1 MKTKSET
8 FFTENETKAIESAI
22 KDAESRT
29 SGEIVTMVVD
39 RSDSY
44 RDIDLIAGLLISAII
59 SVYPAELVYAASESI
74 IRKLIPTMNW
84 LSQIPDGMRFITGLT
99 AFIALTIILSFPVK
113 IIFKKFASLK
123 RFILSIERM
132 DAEVRERALQGFNEN
147 GLNATRDATG
157 VLFLISLFEKRVH
170 VLADHGI
177 YTKIDQETLDRYAST
192 IGKGIASG
200 KGGEALC
207 NAIKD
212 AGKELEKHFPRRRDD
227 TNELPDRIVTEK

>member
-1 MKTKSET
+1 MKIKSET

-39 RSDSY
+39 QSDSY

-74 IRKLIPTMNW
+74 IRKLIPSMNW
-84 LSQIPDGMRFITGLT
+84 LSQIPDGMRFITGLSS
-99 AFIALTIILSFPVK
+99 FIALTIILSFPVK
-113 IIFKKFASLK
+113 IIFKRFASLK
-123 RFILSIERM
+123 RFILSIKRM
-132 DAEVRERALQGFNEN
+132 DAEVRERALRGFNEH

-212 AGKELEKHFPRRRDD
+212 AGKELEKNFPRRRND
-227 TNELPDRIVTEK
+227 TNELPDHIVTEK